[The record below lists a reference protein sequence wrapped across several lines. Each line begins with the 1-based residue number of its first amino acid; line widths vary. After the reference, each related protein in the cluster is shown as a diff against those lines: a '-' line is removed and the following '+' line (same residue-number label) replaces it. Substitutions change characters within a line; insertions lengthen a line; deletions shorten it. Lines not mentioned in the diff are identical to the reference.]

1 MGSKSK
7 SWSYVK
13 GGDPNPTVQ
22 RKTIKEKNAADINL
36 GKEQTKKIKQF
47 RDAEYGNKSVSSNLS
62 SRNSLLS
69 GL

>member
-13 GGDPNPTVQ
+13 GGDPTVQ
-22 RKTIKEKNAADINL
+22 RKTTKEKNAADINL
-36 GKEQTKKIKQF
+36 GKEQTKKRKQF